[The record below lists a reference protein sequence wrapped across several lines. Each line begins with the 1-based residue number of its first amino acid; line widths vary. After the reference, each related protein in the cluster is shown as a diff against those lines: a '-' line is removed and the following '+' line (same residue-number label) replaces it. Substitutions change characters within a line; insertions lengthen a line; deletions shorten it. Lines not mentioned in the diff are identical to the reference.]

1 MRLETAKQATGGGE
15 VQVDE
20 VRLEF
25 HMRRQHGLVS
35 LVQARSAGM
44 SRQQIQRRVGASRWR
59 RVGPGVYQ
67 NSAVPI
73 TPHSKLLAACI
84 AYDGLA
90 SHRSAAALHGIE
102 GFRFGRPE
110 LVVGQNRARSAV
122 GVIVHRSAQM
132 DSTKP
137 VTLHGIPCTG
147 LSRTVLDLAGVVSRE
162 RLQRAIDAVLRDDRL
177 RYHDLYEVLD
187 AHARHGRNGTR
198 RLRAVLDER
207 VGERGVPLSDWSRW
221 VSDLLCESGLP
232 KPALEHRVHTVEGDF
247 VAQVDLAYPA
257 RHLAIELDSI
267 RWHHNRDSFVNDR
280 RRRNRLTTAGW
291 DVLSFTWYDYSE
303 QPAALCDVV
312 AGTLNG
318 TASRCP
324 LRPATA

>member
-1 MRLETAKQATGGGE
+1 MRLETVEQATGGGAPF
-15 VQVDE
+15 DE
-20 VRLEF
+20 ARLEF
-25 HMRRQHGLVS
+25 HMRRQYGLVS

-44 SRQQIQRRVGASRWR
+44 SRQQIHRRVDASRWR
-59 RVGPGVYQ
+59 RVGPRVYQ

-102 GFRFGRPE
+102 GFSLGRPE

-137 VTLHGIPCTG
+137 VTLHGMPCTG
-147 LSRTVLDLAGVVSRE
+147 LSRTVLDLAAVVSRE
-162 RLQRAIDAVLRDDRL
+162 RLERAIDAVFRDGRL
-177 RYHDLYEVLD
+177 RYHDLFKVLD
-187 AHARHGRNGTR
+187 AHARNGRTGTCEF
-198 RLRAVLDER
+198 RAVLDER
-207 VGERGVPLSDWSRW
+207 AGESAVPLSDWSRW
-221 VSDLLCESGLP
+221 VRDLICEASLP
-232 KPALEHRVHTVEGDF
+232 KPVLEYQVHTVEGDF
-247 VAQVDLAYPA
+247 VAQVDLAYPQ

-280 RRRNRLTTAGW
+280 RRRNRLMTAGW
-291 DVLSFTWYDYSE
+291 DVLSFTWHDCSE

-312 AGTLNG
+312 ARALNG
-318 TASRCP
+318 TASR
-324 LRPATA
+324 